1 MTGFLVLMVLA
12 LLIAF
17 ALPMLFGT
25 LAWAMIASHLCIL
38 VVTLAMFFGVLR
50 LKKDEGP
57 K

>member
-12 LLIAF
+12 LLAAF

-25 LAWAMIASHLCIL
+25 AAWAMIASHLCIL

-50 LKKDEGP
+50 LKKDEDP